1 MMTEEDVRILRAKM
15 WTRIKWTKI
24 NPWEHN
30 RDTLRDI
37 TLLDIILGE
46 YNSYSYINLYSII
59 DYENIT

>member
-15 WTRIKWTKI
+15 WTRI